1 MTTQEFEYKGMHCK
15 KWLSDNEKAII
26 QIIHGLGEMSEYY
39 EQFAEYITAK
49 GVSVYLCEYREHG
62 RTALPADI
70 DNIVQTAAKECGDF
84 SSYVHSESDTPLF
97 LLGHSLGAQMAQY
110 VICHCD
116 SSLYSGVILTGC
128 PYIHDTK
135 ALLSDIEAEIS
146 RPGAWDKPE
155 ALTPILQEKSRL
167 EDEVGRLNRLK
178 TCRDDMEE
186 WLALA
191 LENEDQEALE
201 SLEQQQRELA
211 ALLDETE
218 LVMLLSAEEDS
229 RDAIL
234 EIHPGAGGTES
245 QDWAEMLLRMYTRWA
260 ARRKYAVEE
269 MDFLPGDEAGIK
281 SVTLRISGPHA
292 FGFLKSERGIHRL
305 IRISPFDASGRRHTS
320 FASVDVIPD
329 AGGDI
334 QLDIKESDLRFDIFR
349 SSGPG
354 GQSVNTTSS
363 AVRVTHLPTG
373 ISAQCQNEKSQH
385 HNKETALRVLRARL
399 YNLELQKREAERQAE
414 YAGKDAIAFGSQIRT
429 YTLQPY
435 RLVKDHRT
443 GSESGDVDAVL
454 DGQIDQFQ
462 HDYLLYRHEQKR

>member
-1 MTTQEFEYKGMHCK
+1 
-15 KWLSDNEKAII
+15 
-26 QIIHGLGEMSEYY
+26 
-39 EQFAEYITAK
+39 
-49 GVSVYLCEYREHG
+49 
-62 RTALPADI
+62 
-70 DNIVQTAAKECGDF
+70 
-84 SSYVHSESDTPLF
+84 
-97 LLGHSLGAQMAQY
+97 
-110 VICHCD
+110 
-116 SSLYSGVILTGC
+116 
-128 PYIHDTK
+128 
-135 ALLSDIEAEIS
+135 
-146 RPGAWDKPE
+146 
-155 ALTPILQEKSRL
+155 
-167 EDEVGRLNRLK
+167 
-178 TCRDDMEE
+178 MEE
-186 WLALA
+186 WLVLA
-191 LENEDQEALE
+191 SENEDQEALE
-201 SLEQQQRELA
+201 SLEQQQKELA

-218 LVMLLSAEEDS
+218 LVMLLSAEEDGQ
-229 RDAIL
+229 DAIL

-245 QDWAEMLLRMYTRWA
+245 QDWAEMLLRLYTRWA

-329 AGGDI
+329 AGNDI

-462 HDYLLYRHEQKR
+462 HDYLLYRHEQQR

>member
-1 MTTQEFEYKGMHCK
+1 M
-15 KWLSDNEKAII
+15 
-26 QIIHGLGEMSEYY
+26 
-39 EQFAEYITAK
+39 
-49 GVSVYLCEYREHG
+49 
-62 RTALPADI
+62 P
-70 DNIVQTAAKECGDF
+70 
-84 SSYVHSESDTPLF
+84 P
-97 LLGHSLGAQMAQY
+97 
-110 VICHCD
+110 
-116 SSLYSGVILTGC
+116 VILSLNASPHSGGAF
-128 PYIHDTK
+128 DVAGSEK
-135 ALLSDIEAEIS
+135 RLQAIETEIS

-155 ALTPILQEKSRL
+155 ALTPILQEKRRL
-167 EDEVGRLNRLK
+167 EDEVGRLSKLK
-178 TCRDDMEE
+178 TCHDDMAE

-191 LENEDQEALE
+191 AESEDPEALE
-201 SLEQQQRELA
+201 SLAHQQKELA

-218 LVMLLSAEEDS
+218 LVMLLSSEEDS
-229 RDAIL
+229 QDAIL

-245 QDWAEMLLRMYTRWA
+245 QDWAAMLLRMYSRWA
-260 ARRKYAVEE
+260 ADHDCKVEE

-305 IRISPFDASGRRHTS
+305 IRISPFDSSGRRHTS

-329 AGGDI
+329 AGDDI
-334 QLDIKESDLRFDIFR
+334 ELDIKEADLRVDIFR

-363 AVRVTHLPTG
+363 AVRITHIPTG

-385 HNKETALRVLRARL
+385 HNKETAMRVLRARL
-399 YNLELQKREAERQAE
+399 YNMELEKREAARQAQ

-443 GSESGDVDAVL
+443 GTEVGDVDAVL
-454 DGQIDQFQ
+454 DGHIDAFQ
-462 HDYLLYRHEQKR
+462 HDYLLYRHEQQR